1 MKNGPGAGNRLEF
14 LEAKTVEW
22 ILWGGMAA
30 MVAAF
35 FALARFGKA
44 GARPRGAG
52 PGIPSLRH
60 PPRVCV
66 IVPLSGSDRRM
77 GSCLESVL
85 SQDYPHYEV
94 LPVTRS
100 RDEAAAAVARRVLER
115 RPAGALPRCRHIVSG
130 PASFCGQKNHNLL
143 AGIDAAAE
151 DTEIFVFLDAA
162 RETPPTWL
170 SNLTGPMARGEAPV
184 STGYH
189 HILPAKSGISS
200 LGRAVTVLFLQH
212 IQETGWLTQPWGG
225 NMAVSKKA
233 FEELGVRAVWE
244 RNVVDDVSLAA
255 VLARKGKKA
264 RFVPGA
270 QLCTPLENETL
281 GNWCRWLTRQLLYLK
296 FCLPGSWMIAGLLAC
311 LSAILPTAALVRIA
325 AASMGMLPATEALPD
340 ALLLSLLVGTA
351 FAWRTSHPSP
361 GPPLRWLAA
370 SFATIFVAAFC
381 HMKTLFARRILWR
394 DILYTVSKGG
404 CVEEI
409 RDLAD
414 EKRQD

>member
-1 MKNGPGAGNRLEF
+1 M
-14 LEAKTVEW
+14 EW

-35 FALARFGKA
+35 YALARFGRA
-44 GARPRGAG
+44 AARPSG
-52 PGIPSLRH
+52 PEPEFASRQH

-77 GSCLESVL
+77 GHCLESVL
-85 SQDYPHYEV
+85 SQDYPDYEV
-94 LPVTRS
+94 LLVTRS
-100 RDEAAAAVARRVLER
+100 RDEAAAAMARRVLEH
-115 RPAGALPRCRHIVSG
+115 RPTGARPCCRHIAGG
-130 PASFCGQKNHNLL
+130 PASSRGQKNHGLL
-143 AGIDAAAE
+143 AGIDVAAN
-151 DTEIFVFLDAA
+151 DREIFVFLDAA

-170 SNLTGPMARGEAPV
+170 SNLTGPIARGETAV
-184 STGYH
+184 TTGYH
-189 HILPAKSGISS
+189 HILPAKAGLPF

-212 IQETGWLTQPWGG
+212 LQETGWLTQPWGG
-225 NMAVSKKA
+225 NMAVSKNA

-255 VLARKGKKA
+255 ILAQNGKKA
-264 RFVPGA
+264 KFVPGA

-311 LSAILPTAALVRIA
+311 LSAILPAAAIVRIA
-325 AASMGMLPATEALPD
+325 AASTGMLPAAEVLPD
-340 ALLLSLLVGTA
+340 AVLLCLLLGTA
-351 FAWRTSHPSP
+351 FAWKTSHPSP

-394 DILYTVSKGG
+394 GILYTVSRGG

-409 RDLAD
+409 RDPGD
-414 EKRQD
+414 EKRQE